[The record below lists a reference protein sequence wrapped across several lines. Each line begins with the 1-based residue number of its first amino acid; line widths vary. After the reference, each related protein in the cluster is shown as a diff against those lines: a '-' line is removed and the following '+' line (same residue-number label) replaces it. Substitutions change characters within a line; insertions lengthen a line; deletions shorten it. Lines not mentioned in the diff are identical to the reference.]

1 MYKIK
6 KSKSSERVPKRNY
19 RRSSQWEHKNS
30 GVINNNGMNI
40 TIIHE
45 TPYEMEN
52 LSENKELI
60 NTYLNLIIQ
69 QQFNMEIDLTDEYTF
84 IENLVSRKPI
94 IATTFSDKILSD
106 PEIKMFLTSIITE
119 INTGSCTI
127 QSIKTKLRNYP
138 ESGWSSLRRII

>member
-1 MYKIK
+1 
-6 KSKSSERVPKRNY
+6 
-19 RRSSQWEHKNS
+19 
-30 GVINNNGMNI
+30 MNI

-106 PEIKMFLTSIITE
+106 LEIKMFLTSIITE
-119 INTGSCTI
+119 INTGNCTI